1 MPTEAAR
8 ADQPRLRSIVF
19 SGGQLARLAA
29 AFPSG
34 VCDWSKPGVGQTPE
48 WQFTNFNA
56 GPSGVPI
63 GPEPGSVAF

>member
-1 MPTEAAR
+1 M
-8 ADQPRLRSIVF
+8 
-19 SGGQLARLAA
+19 
-29 AFPSG
+29 G

-63 GPEPGSVAF
+63 GPEPASVAF